1 MFIKICIYKNTA
13 YLCKVSKA
21 QNNEKTE
28 IMKTQNTKLVKDMTI
43 QEVKQELDFMMSK
56 RNNSFDGGFS
66 QSEYM
71 RLISLHNRV
80 LNNK

>member
-1 MFIKICIYKNTA
+1 MYLYKN
-13 YLCKVSKA
+13 KVYIFVRSIRH
-21 QNNEKTE
+21 KTKKTN

-56 RNNSFDGGFS
+56 RTSEFDGGFTP
-66 QSEYM
+66 SEYM

-80 LNNK
+80 INNK

>member
-1 MFIKICIYKNTA
+1 
-13 YLCKVSKA
+13 
-21 QNNEKTE
+21 
-28 IMKTQNTKLVKDMTI
+28 MKTQNTKLVKDMTI

-56 RNNSFDGGFS
+56 RTTAFDGGFT